1 MVFLRLALYL
11 LLSAL
16 IVFGVLVLVQYL
28 IKQIK
33 QHFSAEAQI
42 ERDVRIALDL
52 MNQERFYD
60 ALHLLATHNLQNDID
75 RCLRES
81 LPQGD
86 VKHLLLAA
94 SEQLLK
100 LKYALPLALQTG
112 VPESVISP
120 LSQETTNALDAVFT
134 SANRFA
140 AVHAQEIDFSKL
152 GATLHSEIDKL
163 QQIVQVSQQTRETL
177 AKWTILGGGEQAL
190 SEAEARLRAF
200 EEATRNLMEF
210 V

>member
-1 MVFLRLALYL
+1 MVFLRLVLYL

-16 IVFGVLVLVQYL
+16 IVFCILISVRYLIQL
-28 IKQIK
+28 IKQYS
-33 QHFSAEAQI
+33 SAEAKI
-42 ERDVRIALDL
+42 ERDIQLALDL

-60 ALHLLATHNLQNDID
+60 ALHLLASHNLQNDIE
-75 RCLRES
+75 RCLREA

-94 SEQLLK
+94 AEQLLK
-100 LKYALPLALQTG
+100 LKHALPLALQTG

-120 LSQETTNALDAVFT
+120 LSEETDSALDAVFT

>member
-1 MVFLRLALYL
+1 MLFLRLALYL

-16 IVFGVLVLVQYL
+16 IVFLILIVAKYL
-28 IKQIK
+28 INQIK
-33 QHFSAEAQI
+33 QYFSQEAQI
-42 ERDVRIALDL
+42 DRDIQLALTFMDQGRI
-52 MNQERFYD
+52 YD
-60 ALHLLATHNLQNDID
+60 ALRLLATHDLQNEIE

-81 LPQGD
+81 LPHGD

-112 VPESVISP
+112 VPESVILP
-120 LSQETTNALDAVFT
+120 LAQEADNALDAVFT

-152 GATLHSEIDKL
+152 GATLQSEIKKL
-163 QQIVQVSQQTRETL
+163 QLIVQVSQQTRETL

-190 SEAEARLRAF
+190 AEAEARLRAF
-200 EEATRNLMEF
+200 EQATRNLMEF